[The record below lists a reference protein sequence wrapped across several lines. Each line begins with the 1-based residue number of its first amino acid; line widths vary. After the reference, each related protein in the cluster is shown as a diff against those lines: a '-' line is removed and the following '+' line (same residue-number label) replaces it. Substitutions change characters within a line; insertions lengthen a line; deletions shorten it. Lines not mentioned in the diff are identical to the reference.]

1 MQALQRHKQ
10 NAGTLAVARQVY
22 RDHGLAGFFKGLMP
36 SMVMVVNPTIQYIL
50 YESLVARALELR
62 RCGIT
67 NPQQLWRKC
76 RCRLLETHC
85 TATAVVI
92 GETHTAALSG
102 SLMHV

>member
-1 MQALQRHKQ
+1 MGCLYCRVVITQMQALQRHKQ

-62 RCGIT
+62 RCGFTKPPAAVEEMQMQIAGDA
-67 NPQQLWRKC
+67 LYS
-76 RCRLLETHC
+76 HC
-85 TATAVVI
+85 
-92 GETHTAALSG
+92 SG
-102 SLMHV
+102 HW